1 MDKNM
6 EELLPLYA
14 LGALS
19 DEERTRVES
28 YLRTDPEAMARVR
41 EYQATAQ
48 ALSYVAQPVAAGEA
62 SKEALL
68 QRLRRGSGVDRST
81 RARVAGERKGFG
93 MGLLGR
99 LAPALSLVV
108 ATVSLGAVLATRAE
122 LARVEARNSELTRQL
137 ADYQAALSL
146 IGAPDLLAL
155 AVMGTEAAPQARG
168 SFLGETEAR
177 SGVLLV
183 SGLPTLEPG
192 LTYQAWLIREGTPFP
207 AGLFTVTAEGTGTL
221 SLQAPEVLGLYDT
234 VAVSLEPEL
243 GSLLPTGPI
252 VLLGSV
258 SG

>member
-1 MDKNM
+1 MDKDM
-6 EELLPLYA
+6 QELLPFYA

-19 DEERTRVES
+19 EEERARVES
-28 YLRTDPEAMARVR
+28 YLQTDTEAMAQVR

-48 ALSYVAQPVAAGEA
+48 ALSYVAEPAAPA
-62 SKEALL
+62 ADSKRALL
-68 QRLRRGSGVDRST
+68 QRLRRGVGVGPTSERF
-81 RARVAGERKGFG
+81 AGKRKGIAP
-93 MGLLGR
+93 GLVGR

-108 ATVSLGAVLATRAE
+108 AIVSLGAVLATRSE
-122 LARVEARNSELTRQL
+122 LAVVEAQNNELLRQL
-137 ADYQAALSL
+137 ADHQEALRMVGS
-146 IGAPDLLAL
+146 PELLAL
-155 AVMGTEAAPQARG
+155 VVVGTEAAPQARG
-168 SFLGETEAR
+168 SFLAESDAR

-192 LTYQAWLIREGTPFP
+192 FTYQAWLIRDGTPTP
-207 AGLFTVTAEGTGTL
+207 AGLFLVTAEGSGTL
-221 SLQAPEVLGLYDT
+221 TLKAPDILGQYDT